1 CVSVCVNV
9 SLCTCFL
16 SLVGIMKTHNLS
28 FQECESLQAAFTKDA
43 CPNVLKANANLCVSM
58 YMLVSVCVCVYMHM
72 YVHFLFLFPDPSKMM
87 LTEMNLHP
95 EEFEYFQVKEAT
107 DITFCL
113 KELRALLSFAENSNL
128 PVSVHFH
135 TAGRPVVFSLE
146 DSVLDVNFVLATL
159 NDRDS
164 HSQRSQTRGGTSIPC
179 PGNPADDFLN
189 DDMDSYMIAMETS
202 MMKSRVAEPPCSPTF
217 PQHSFSWRALTLPLE
232 GQPATHSEE
241 EEDKEIQTPGTP
253 PHKKVS
259 HFTFCSLCYLTSLP
273 P

>member
-1 CVSVCVNV
+1 MV
-9 SLCTCFL
+9 
-16 SLVGIMKTHNLS
+16 
-28 FQECESLQAAFTKDA
+28 
-43 CPNVLKANANLCVSM
+43 
-58 YMLVSVCVCVYMHM
+58 
-72 YVHFLFLFPDPSKMM
+72 VHFPTALDEVTLGVTGDKVLFRNYVEDDTDPSKMM

-202 MMKSRVAEPPCSPTF
+202 MMEAAGALPNGKSRVAEPPCSPTF

-253 PHKKVS
+253 PHKK
-259 HFTFCSLCYLTSLP
+259 FRSLFFGSVLGQHSTSNQTLLTQEVLAAASDSEDSS
-273 P
+273 